1 MAANNTI
8 QRRAQETAAA
18 RTSEG
23 PTMQQYIKQ
32 MQGEIKKALPAV
44 MTPERFSRIVL
55 SALSTNPKLAE
66 TTPQSFLGAMMT
78 AAQLG
83 VEPNT
88 PWGRPTS
95 FPSGTVRPA
104 PSNASSSLGIKASS
118 TWPTAPGKS
127 PPSWP
132 RWSMRMTSSSIPS
145 AWSRSWYTGPLWR
158 TGATRSMS
166 TPCSAPRMGATDTR
180 SCPLLMSG
188 PMPRDTASPSKM
200 ARGRPTSRRWRKR
213 PCSNGC

>member
-1 MAANNTI
+1 MASNTTI
-8 QRRAQETAAA
+8 QRRTQETAAA
-18 RTSEG
+18 RATEG

-88 PWGRPTS
+88 PLGQAYLIPFWKIGRAH
-95 FPSGTVRPA
+95 V
-104 PSNASSSLGIKASS
+104 
-118 TWPTAPGKS
+118 
-127 PPSWP
+127 
-132 RWSMRMTSSSIPS
+132 
-145 AWSRSWYTGPLWR
+145 
-158 TGATRSMS
+158 
-166 TPCSAPRMGATDTR
+166 
-180 SCPLLMSG
+180 
-188 PMPRDTASPSKM
+188 
-200 ARGRPTSRRWRKR
+200 
-213 PCSNGC
+213 

>member
-88 PWGRPTS
+88 P
-95 FPSGTVRPA
+95 
-104 PSNASSSLGIKASS
+104 LGQAYLIPFWNSKAR
-118 TWPTAPGKS
+118 ALECQFQLGY
-127 PPSWP
+127 
-132 RWSMRMTSSSIPS
+132 SI
-145 AWSRSWYTGPLWR
+145 
-158 TGATRSMS
+158 
-166 TPCSAPRMGATDTR
+166 
-180 SCPLLMSG
+180 
-188 PMPRDTASPSKM
+188 
-200 ARGRPTSRRWRKR
+200 
-213 PCSNGC
+213 

>member
-88 PWGRPTS
+88 PLGQADDATYQTAVMVAMLNQAMKGNVKAAAFCRELLGED
-95 FPSGTVRPA
+95 PSIQLRRDELKLSREKFQHEKAMDERTVA
-104 PSNASSSLGIKASS
+104 ADEQKASL
-118 TWPTAPGKS
+118 ADAIQAAYQ
-127 PPSWP
+127 
-132 RWSMRMTSSSIPS
+132 MRLK
-145 AWSRSWYTGPLWR
+145 REQTG
-158 TGATRSMS
+158 G
-166 TPCSAPRMGATDTR
+166 D
-180 SCPLLMSG
+180 
-188 PMPRDTASPSKM
+188 DE
-200 ARGRPTSRRWRKR
+200 
-213 PCSNGC
+213 